1 MARVS
6 PIEAHSSGKIIQLLL
21 KIEYPVATTVY
32 VYMELRIRATIFSNG
47 SIIPTGFKFTESHAL
62 TLTAH
67 SYALLLLPM
76 TIQGSIQKYA
86 TLCSMRMIPGTF
98 TYKEHQNNKELSQ
111 TEGKACS
118 FRLPSHKSVG

>member
-6 PIEAHSSGKIIQLLL
+6 PLEAHSSGKIIQLLL

-62 TLTAH
+62 TL
-67 SYALLLLPM
+67 SNCPFLCALAINDYSRQHPK
-76 TIQGSIQKYA
+76 ICY
-86 TLCSMRMIPGTF
+86 TLQYENDSWYFYT
-98 TYKEHQNNKELSQ
+98 
-111 TEGKACS
+111 
-118 FRLPSHKSVG
+118 